1 MKLRILFGS
10 FAWIVL
16 VTMLHVWANIGMAQF
31 AKDVR
36 VALGRE
42 RPTMRV
48 AFLPVT

>member
-1 MKLRILFGS
+1 MKLRILLGS
-10 FAWIVL
+10 VAWVVL
-16 VTMLHVWANIGMAQF
+16 VTLLHIGSNIGFAQF

-36 VALGRE
+36 VALGQE